1 MSIPKRCIELVREF
15 EQKEQLPTGAILK
28 FKEVRKKDVYN
39 ITPPF
44 EVCGARYLAGRVESR
59 KSHWRQAEYDT
70 QAMFFMEKAGVWMP
84 AKKMPLFKLE
94 DPFVTKIK
102 DEIVLGGVEIFNDP
116 EENERRFRTVFYRGK
131 SLTELKQFAEG
142 PKGMKDI
149 RLACLPSGE
158 IGLFTRPEWKLMDE
172 NGRETYAKKIRFTV
186 LDSLAK
192 LNAERIANTRVIE
205 GLFVSGEWGG
215 VNEARLLGEKLIGV
229 IGHIAYRDP
238 EEQPHYYA
246 MAFTFDFKKH
256 KANPITIIA
265 ARKNFPPAEA
275 KRPEL
280 RDVIFPGGIIRNP
293 DGTMTLYAGI
303 GDAAA
308 GKIVI
313 PNPFDKSS

>member
-1 MSIPKRCIELVREF
+1 M
-15 EQKEQLPTGAILK
+15 K
-28 FKEVRKKDVYN
+28 FNGVRKKDVYN

-44 EVCGARYLAGRVESR
+44 EVDGARYLAGRVEFR
-59 KSHWRQAEYDT
+59 ESHWRQAEYDT
-70 QAMFFMEKAGVWMP
+70 QAMFFTEKKGAWVP

-102 DEIVLGGVEIFNDP
+102 DEIVLGGVEIFDDP

-131 SLTELKQFAEG
+131 SFTELKQFAEG

-149 RLACLPSGE
+149 RLVGLSSEE
-158 IGLFTRPEWKLMDE
+158 IGIFTRPEWKLRDE
-172 NGRETYAKKIRFTV
+172 NGRETYVKKISFTV
-186 LDSLAK
+186 FDSLEK
-192 LNAERIANTRVIE
+192 LNEERIANTRIIE
-205 GLFVSGEWGG
+205 GLFAPGEWGG
-215 VNEARLLGEKLIGV
+215 ANEARLLGEKLIGV
-229 IGHIAYRDP
+229 IGHIAYRDL

-246 MAFTFDFKKH
+246 MAFTFDFEKH
-256 KANPITIIA
+256 KASPIKIIA

-280 RDVIFPGGIIRNP
+280 RDVLFPGGIIRNP
-293 DGTMTLYAGI
+293 DGTMTLYAGL